1 MDLSRKWHNSK
12 AGLRA
17 ILSFDNRWEVV
28 ATRLLFRDTGM
39 ITYRKN
45 GMEFVIDHHGG
56 DEAGTRACLTSP
68 MYRILIP
75 LMALNSPL
83 TLIDI
88 GANGGGFPI
97 LLSDMGFA
105 LRKIVAVEMNPRV
118 FARMQLNLVQNFDAE
133 LKLFN
138 CAVSGESGM
147 IYADLGRGS
156 TGESISGSLGHSSH
170 GTRRHAAIEAIT
182 FDELIGRSL
191 AENEV
196 VDLCK
201 IDIEGSEYEMFASG
215 NCSSLERCRNLII
228 EIHAVAG
235 KKPEQVVSA
244 IRDLGFAEIPRPE
257 GGELDVYCFRNL
269 KFA

>member
-1 MDLSRKWHNSK
+1 MDLSRKLHNSK

-17 ILSFDNRWEVV
+17 IMHFDNRWEVV
-28 ATRLLFRDTGM
+28 ATRLLFRGTGM

-56 DEAGTRACLTSP
+56 DETGTRACLTSP
-68 MYRILIP
+68 MYRLLIP
-75 LMALNSPL
+75 LMALKGPL
-83 TLIDI
+83 TLVDI
-88 GANGGGFPI
+88 GSNGGGFPI

-138 CAVSGESGM
+138 CAISGQAGT
-147 IYADLGRGS
+147 INADFGRGS

-170 GTRRHAAIEAIT
+170 GVRRHAAIEAIT
-182 FDELIGRSL
+182 FDDLIGRSL
-191 AENEV
+191 SENEV

-201 IDIEGSEYEMFASG
+201 IDIEGSEYEIFASG
-215 NCSSLERCRNLII
+215 NCSSLRRCRNLVI

-235 KKPEQVVSA
+235 KTPEQVVSA
-244 IRDLGFAEIPRPE
+244 ICDLGFAEIPRPE

-269 KFA
+269 QLT